1 VSAKAGSLRA
11 RLQTAA
17 MKKRDLQ
24 INALGPLN
32 CIVAANSSYE
42 LYESDP

>member
-1 VSAKAGSLRA
+1 MAGSLRA
-11 RLQTAA
+11 RLQTVA
-17 MKKRDLQ
+17 MKKHNLQ

-32 CIVAANSSYE
+32 CSVAGNSSYE